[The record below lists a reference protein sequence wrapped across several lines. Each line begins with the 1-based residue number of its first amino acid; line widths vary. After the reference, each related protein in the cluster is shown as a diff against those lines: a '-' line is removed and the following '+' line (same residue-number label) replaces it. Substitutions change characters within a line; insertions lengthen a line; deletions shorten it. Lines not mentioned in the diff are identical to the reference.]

1 MLYGNDSVYN
11 PCMRRQTVPYHS
23 KTQPKQQRR
32 QRRTCLII
40 ITCGTRTD
48 IEDGGPD
55 LVILTGRVTTP
66 VQHDTTD
73 EPTHTLVTIH
83 TPDNHITITIH
94 TRIPTRTDMDTD
106 KTPITTANTPT
117 WPSPPHSNTH
127 ENAKPHTEV
136 KPPLLG

>member
-1 MLYGNDSVYN
+1 MPYGNASVYN
-11 PCMRRQTVPYHS
+11 PYMRRQTGRCHS
-23 KTQPKQQRR
+23 KTQRKQQRR

-40 ITCGTRTD
+40 ITCGTRID

-73 EPTHTLVTIH
+73 KPTHTLATIH

-106 KTPITTANTPT
+106 QTPITTANTPT
-117 WPSPPHSNTH
+117 WPSPPHSSIH

-136 KPPLLG
+136 KPRHQE